1 MTHIPIAL
9 GTAGFLGVLY
19 VALSLRVTLLRW
31 SAKVSIG
38 EGTTQAVAFGKEQEE
53 ISPLRAAIR
62 AHANFAEYVPIAL
75 ILLAWIEA
83 AGASHTLCLILA
95 AMLILARIAHPI
107 GMARKA
113 PNPFRGGGAALTW
126 AMLLIAGLEALKLA
140 L

>member
-1 MTHIPIAL
+1 MTNIPIAL
-9 GTAGFLGVLY
+9 GTSGILGILY
-19 VALSLRVTLLRW
+19 VALSFRVTLLRW

-62 AHANFAEYVPIAL
+62 AHANFAEHVPIAL
-75 ILLAWIEA
+75 ILLAGIEA
-83 AGASHTLCLILA
+83 AGASHALCLILA
-95 AMLILARIAHPI
+95 IMLIAARIAHPI

-126 AMLLIAGLEALKLA
+126 LMIGIAGLEALKLS

>member
-1 MTHIPIAL
+1 MTNIPIAL

-19 VALSLRVTLLRW
+19 VALSFRVTLVRW

-38 EGTTQAVAFGKEQEE
+38 DGAAPPVAFGKEREE
-53 ISPLRAAIR
+53 LSPLRAIIR
-62 AHANFAEYVPIAL
+62 SHANFAEYVPIAL
-75 ILLAWIEA
+75 ILLAGIEA
-83 AGASHTLCLILA
+83 AGASQTLCLILA
-95 AMLILARIAHPI
+95 AMLIIARIAHPI

-126 AMLLIAGLEALKLA
+126 AMILIAGLEALKLA

>member
-1 MTHIPIAL
+1 MTNIPIAL

-19 VALSLRVTLLRW
+19 VALSFRVTLLRW

-38 EGTTQAVAFGKEQEE
+38 EGATQTVAFGKEQEE

-75 ILLAWIEA
+75 ILLAGIEA
-83 AGASHTLCLILA
+83 AGASHALCLILA
-95 AMLILARIAHPI
+95 IMLIAARVAHPI

-126 AMLLIAGLEALKLA
+126 LMIGIAGLVALFKA